1 MAVVFLH
8 FSCQH
13 IGQHSWSKSGG
24 VGVDQEK
31 QRVIAENFGTKLH
44 QRMNSI
50 FDFPDFALGASS
62 IGRRVHNDG
71 IVVISTADLT
81 LDEFHA
87 VIHQPADRSI
97 CKTTCRGIFLSPC
110 DHTLR
115 SIHMCDRSSGSSCRK
130 SGPTCVGK
138 KVQNLNGSSCFTNFV
153 AKPVPVY
160 GLFREKSCV
169 LEAKGFQMEGQILVM
184 EIPLLGQIKKFPLAA
199 ALGAAV
205 IMCIHLA
212 PSRLCLGGIPDYL
225 RVRTHKEIVS
235 PSLQLLAAGSINY
248 FIFFPAICN
257 PHNSVYLIL
266 YLLIH

>member
-1 MAVVFLH
+1 
-8 FSCQH
+8 
-13 IGQHSWSKSGG
+13 
-24 VGVDQEK
+24 
-31 QRVIAENFGTKLH
+31 
-44 QRMNSI
+44 
-50 FDFPDFALGASS
+50 
-62 IGRRVHNDG
+62 
-71 IVVISTADLT
+71 
-81 LDEFHA
+81 
-87 VIHQPADRSI
+87 
-97 CKTTCRGIFLSPC
+97 
-110 DHTLR
+110 
-115 SIHMCDRSSGSSCRK
+115 MCDRSSGSSCCK
-130 SGPTCVGK
+130 SSPACVGK
-138 KVQNLNGSSCFTNFV
+138 KIQNLDGSSCFTDLV

-235 PSLQLLAAGSINY
+235 PSLQLLTTGSINY